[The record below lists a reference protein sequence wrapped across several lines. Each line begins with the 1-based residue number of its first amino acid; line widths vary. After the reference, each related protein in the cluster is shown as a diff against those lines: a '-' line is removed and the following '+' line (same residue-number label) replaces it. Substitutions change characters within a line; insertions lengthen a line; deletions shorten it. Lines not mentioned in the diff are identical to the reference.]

1 MRVIDLINKSGRT
14 LFSFELLPPLRGHNI
29 SFIYRTIDPLM
40 EFNPSF
46 INVTYHQEE
55 VIYKKHPSGLLEKK
69 TIKKRPGTV
78 AISAAIKYKYPQVE
92 VVPHLICGGFTRE
105 ETEYALIDFHY
116 LGIDNILALRG
127 DPPKNQRSFTP
138 EENGHAYAADLV
150 KQITALNHGKYLDEE
165 MQNTFSTNFCVGVA
179 GYPEK
184 HIESP
189 NLPCDLHHLKAK
201 IEAGAEFIVTQMFF
215 DNQKYFDFVR
225 ACRNEGINAPIIPG
239 LKPIVSMKEI
249 NILPQVFNID
259 IPEDL
264 VRAVQQC
271 KSNEDAFQVGIEW
284 GIQQSKELISFGVP
298 VLHYFTIGISENIRQ
313 IAKAVL

>member
-1 MRVIDLINKSGRT
+1 MRVIDLINSSKQT

-29 SFIYRTIDPLM
+29 SFIYKTIDPLM

-92 VVPHLICGGFTRE
+92 VVPHLICGGFTKE

-116 LGIDNILALRG
+116 LGIDNILVLRG
-127 DPPKNQRSFTP
+127 DAPKNQRTFIP
-138 EENGHAYAADLV
+138 EANGHAFASELV
-150 KQITALNHGKYLDEE
+150 KQIFALNHGKYLDEE
-165 MQNTFSTNFCVGVA
+165 MQNTFSTNFCIGVA

-189 NLPCDLHHLKAK
+189 NIAYDLKFLKAK
-201 IEAGAEFIVTQMFF
+201 IDAGAEFIVTQMFF
-215 DNQKYFDFVR
+215 DNQKYFDFVN
-225 ACRNEGINAPIIPG
+225 ACRQEGINVPIIPG
-239 LKPIVSMKEI
+239 LKPINTMKEI

-259 IPEDL
+259 IPDDL
-264 VRAVQQC
+264 VKAVQQC

-284 GIQQSKELISFGVP
+284 GIQQSKELIKFGVP
-298 VLHYFTIGISENIRQ
+298 VLHYFTVGISENIRQ